1 MSTKITS
8 KVVSDDGLTIFER
21 TDGNADKFAIGYD
34 HTATSFKISKGN
46 SLGTEDVLTIDA
58 TGNLTLGS
66 ASKTTSDTDTAGLNT
81 VFTGGSGTGT
91 GAGGSIKFNVAC
103 AGSSGTTVNAADD
116 TVMTISAGADA
127 AGSTVTIAGNLTV
140 NGTTTTINSTTVTI
154 DDPVFTLGGDSA
166 PSEDDNKDRGI
177 EFRYYNGSA
186 KLGFFGYDDNT
197 SKFTFIADATNS
209 GEIFSGT
216 VGDVAFGNGDFND
229 GLTVS
234 GAALS
239 LSHSLTQTGSNA
251 NTLTGATTI
260 SNNLTVSSGAFDF
273 DVASHDGTNG
283 LRLAGILVT
292 STAAELNILDG
303 TTTPDNS
310 TAIADGDGF
319 VVNDVSDSSGTLKQI
334 TASSLKNYIQSG
346 STSSSRLELDGHTTI
361 PDTPDEGLIIQISE
375 TEIVDSTADV
385 TSIDMYTQKIEQ
397 ITLNNSNSSAY
408 QSAASLFIA
417 NAPIAGGVGNNASIT
432 DAFALQVGAGTSKF
446 GGVVNISD
454 NTTSTTTTTGAL
466 IVGGGVGIAENTNIG
481 GTLDVTGDASVTTFD
496 SSGATSL
503 ATGGGVVNIASTGLM
518 TTVKGTLNVDEAV
531 TLDGTLD
538 ITGDTS
544 VTTFDSSGATSLATG
559 GGVVNIASTGLMTTV
574 KGTLNVDEAVT
585 LDSTLDVTGD
595 TSVTTFD
602 STGATSLATGGGV
615 VDIASSGI
623 MTTVKGTLNVDEA
636 VTLDSTLDVTGDT
649 SVTTFDSSGA
659 TSLATGGGVVNIASS
674 GIMTTVKGTLN
685 VDEAVTLDSTLD
697 VTGDTS
703 VTTFDSSGATS
714 LATGGGVVNI
724 ASSGIMTTVKGTL
737 NVDEAVTLD
746 STLDVTGD
754 TSVTTFD
761 SLGATSLAT
770 GGGVVNIAST
780 GLMTTVKGTLN
791 VDEAVT
797 LDGTLDVTGV
807 VTLSDNTTSSSSST
821 GALIV
826 AGGVGIAENANI
838 GGKLTVEGD
847 TATGDEAAIG
857 YTASEG
863 IIITGQGSTSDVTI
877 KNDDDTTVFSIATG
891 TTNSTFTGSVS
902 SSEFVTTSDK
912 RLKTNIVTLENSLEK
927 VLNLRGVNFDWIDTK
942 KYTDKRQ
949 IGFIAQEVEEVA
961 PELVNQ
967 NNDYKT
973 VNYAQTVSL
982 LVEAIKDQNDII
994 NDLIDEVDYIKKNYT
1009 KKRVSKK

>member
-531 TLDGTLD
+531 TLD
-538 ITGDTS
+538 
-544 VTTFDSSGATSLATG
+544 
-559 GGVVNIASTGLMTTV
+559 
-574 KGTLNVDEAVT
+574 
-585 LDSTLDVTGD
+585 STLDVTGD